1 MSEQKQ
7 SYIESFNKLRQVV
20 GEMQSMTEPDV
31 DALVPYVET
40 GTAAYKV
47 CMSRIDAVEKM
58 LGLDNDAI
66 PEDQV

>member
-1 MSEQKQ
+1 MMSENKQ

-31 DALVPYVET
+31 DALVPYVEA

-47 CMSRIDAVEKM
+47 CMNRIDAVEKM
-58 LGLDNDAI
+58 LGLDN
-66 PEDQV
+66 ESSQEE

>member
-1 MSEQKQ
+1 MSEEKKT
-7 SYIESFNKLRQVV
+7 YIESFNKLRQVV

-58 LGLDNDAI
+58 LGLDEESK
-66 PEDQV
+66 PTE